1 MSTQRGGEAGTS
13 NVTTELVFA
22 LGGEQNFK
30 TLMDLIAQ
38 TTSQVAL
45 TRGNVLLDKSRKM
58 QHQQQNLTTASP
70 GVDASRAGTPISG
83 RSTDVH
89 AVTPLPPPP
98 PKRRMK
104 LDWNSEL
111 LSLPS
116 DQNNDVNAKTRL
128 VAERHFKIS
137 DHWKDQPTEKKQ
149 ECITEV
155 RSFYKGA
162 DQIPDS
168 FFRDKFNAWGRN
180 RRQYLNKN
188 IRSFSAGKK
197 SVDDLRKICSEELQQ
212 ELTKISQSNSM
223 EKIREAQK
231 KKEESG
237 HVFVHHL
244 GAGGRRLFKED
255 FLSGP
260 GFCEFTMVVIVYD
273 RFSMVF

>member
-1 MSTQRGGEAGTS
+1 MDNVQDAGETIGDSQTGRRPSTASQGAGKSTHRGGEAGTS
-13 NVTTELVFA
+13 NVTTELVSA

-38 TTSQVAL
+38 TTSQ
-45 TRGNVLLDKSRKM
+45 
-58 QHQQQNLTTASP
+58 HQQQNLTIASP

-83 RSTDVH
+83 RSIDVP
-89 AVTPLPPPP
+89 AVPPPPPPP

-116 DQNNDVNAKTRL
+116 DQNNDVNAKTR
-128 VAERHFKIS
+128 
-137 DHWKDQPTEKKQ
+137 
-149 ECITEV
+149 
-155 RSFYKGA
+155 
-162 DQIPDS
+162 
-168 FFRDKFNAWGRN
+168 DKFSAWGRN

-188 IRSFSAGKK
+188 IRSVSAGKK
-197 SVDDLRKICSEELQQ
+197 SVDYLRKICSEELQQ
-212 ELTKISQSNSM
+212 ELTKISQSDSM

-255 FLSGP
+255 FVSTQLYKTHS
-260 GFCEFTMVVIVYD
+260 FCPVYD
-273 RFSMVF
+273 AFPIVFPWSECRKGMVTVW

>member
-1 MSTQRGGEAGTS
+1 MDNVQDAGETIGDSQTGRRPSTASQGARTSTHRGGEAGTS
-13 NVTTELVFA
+13 NVTTELVSA

-45 TRGNVLLDKSRKM
+45 TAGNVLLDKFREM
-58 QHQQQNLTTASP
+58 QHQQQNSTTASP
-70 GVDASRAGTPISG
+70 G
-83 RSTDVH
+83 
-89 AVTPLPPPP
+89 
-98 PKRRMK
+98 
-104 LDWNSEL
+104 L
-111 LSLPS
+111 LSLPF

-137 DHWKDQPTEKKQ
+137 DHWKDQSIEKKQ

-155 RSFYKGA
+155 RLFYKSA

-168 FFRDKFNAWGRN
+168 FFRDKFSAWGRN

-188 IRSFSAGKK
+188 VRYVSAGKK

-212 ELTKISQSNSM
+212 ELTKISQSDSM

-244 GAGGRRLFKED
+244 GACGRRLFKED
-255 FLSGP
+255 FVSTQLYKTHN
-260 GFCEFTMVVIVYD
+260 FVQFTML
-273 RFSMVF
+273 FL